1 MSNFFSKATLSWTE
15 KRRATFAG
23 SWYESDPAKL
33 KTQLQRFLQIAGEH
47 LKKTPVETTFS
58 GNEKID
64 GAVLAIVVPHAG
76 YMFSGQTAA
85 YAYDAVKSN
94 RKIKRVFLLGPS
106 HYAGFQGAALP
117 AEKTFATP
125 LGDLSVDKDVVEALR
140 EYNNFSIM
148 PEVHRR
154 EHSLEMQLP
163 FIRQTFGDV
172 KIVPVIVGTLTD
184 NSEIQ
189 LTAQIMRRYIE
200 PGDLVVVS
208 SDFTHYGP
216 RYQYEPFEDNVRE
229 GVRQL
234 DSQAFDCLNSRDLDG
249 FLSFRER
256 TQDTICG
263 FFPCS
268 LLLALLP
275 EGAHASLLHYRT
287 SQDSIVEDDKN
298 SVSYLAIAFSSAG
311 EHNGWPVEKP
321 ITTVSLTDADKEA
334 LLKIARLALETY
346 VRERREVSHSEIREL
361 VTPVMRKPMG
371 AFVTLYTRA
380 SGDQRGDTAH
390 GEEKELRGCIGYIWP
405 IKPLLKAVIENAI
418 GAASRDYRFKNVTP
432 EELPHLQID
441 INVLTPPQRV
451 RSQDDIVIG
460 RDGVLLYKDGK
471 QAVFLPSVATEFG
484 WDLEQTLSQLA
495 LKAGCSADAWKQGAH
510 FDIFQSCSFEESVD
524 EHVG

>member
-1 MSNFFSKATLSWTE
+1 MSNFFSKATLSWSD

-23 SWYESDPAKL
+23 TWYESDPVKL
-33 KTQLQRFLQIAGEH
+33 KAQLVRFLQTADDA
-47 LKKTPVETTFS
+47 LKKTPIEPSFS
-58 GNEKID
+58 PNEKID

-117 AEKTFATP
+117 AEKIFATP

-140 EYNNFSIM
+140 GYNNFAVM

-163 FIRQTFGDV
+163 FIKQTFGDV
-172 KIVPVIVGTLTD
+172 KIVPIIIGALND
-184 NSEIQ
+184 NSEVQ
-189 LTAQIMRRYIE
+189 LMAQIVRRYIE

-216 RYQYEPFEDNVRE
+216 RYQYEPFEDNMRE
-229 GVRQL
+229 GVRKL
-234 DSQAFDCLNSRDLDG
+234 DSQAFDCMHKIDLDA
-249 FLSFRER
+249 FLAFRER

-263 FFPCS
+263 FYPCS

-287 SQDSIVEDDKN
+287 SQDSVVEDDKN
-298 SVSYLAIAFSSAG
+298 SVSYLAIAFSSAN
-311 EHNGWPVEKP
+311 EQKGWPAENAGAKVD
-321 ITTVSLTDADKEA
+321 LTDDDKNA
-334 LLKIARLALETY
+334 LLKIARRSLETF
-346 VRERREVSHSEIREL
+346 VRERREVSKKEIQEL
-361 VTPVMRKPMG
+361 ITPVMQKQMG
-371 AFVTLYTRA
+371 AFVTLYK
-380 SGDQRGDTAH
+380 RGAPKSEHTAH
-390 GEEKELRGCIGYIWP
+390 GDDKELRGCIGYIWP
-405 IKPLLKAVIENAI
+405 VKPLLQAVIENAI

-432 EELPHLQID
+432 EELPYLQID

-451 RSQDDIVIG
+451 KSQDDIVIG

-484 WDLEQTLSQLA
+484 WTLEQTLTQLA
-495 LKAGCSADAWKQGAH
+495 LKAGCSADGWKQGAN
-510 FDIFQSCSFEESVD
+510 FDVFQSCSFEEQP
-524 EHVG
+524 